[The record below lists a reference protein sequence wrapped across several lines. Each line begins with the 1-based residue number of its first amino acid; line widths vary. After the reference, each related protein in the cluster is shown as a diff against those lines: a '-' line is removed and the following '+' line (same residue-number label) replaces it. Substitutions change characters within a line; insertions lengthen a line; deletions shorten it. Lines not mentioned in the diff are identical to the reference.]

1 MFHYSQWTF
10 SYTLFL
16 SFYSLANAVGG
27 FRTMAKITLSD
38 FQKAGGFSWTLGWS
52 PVLPCKQSC
61 CLSLS

>member
-38 FQKAGGFSWTLGWS
+38 FQSWGLFLDTGLE
-52 PVLPCKQSC
+52 PCVA
-61 CLSLS
+61 L